1 MPLLLRTH
9 YRLAYD
15 SIHQNRTRSFL
26 TCLGIA
32 IGVAAIV
39 LILSLT
45 GSIQNIISS
54 QVTDTGSDLIVI
66 RPSSSKDTTES
77 IIEALTSSNQYLK
90 SNLNLED
97 VETISKINN
106 VKSVSEIAKSELTVS
121 ADRIDDSGKAY
132 TSTIDSAPVVATNPT
147 FIDIQKLTLSSGTFL
162 TNKNQHNTAVVGRDL
177 SLRLFGTTEPVG
189 KTLTILGQKFI
200 VIGVLTETDDQLNF
214 MNINFNN
221 SIFVNADYLNTLDN
235 NLQIQQI
242 NVRANSKND
251 LPKLSAEISEKLKE
265 SKNGDTNFSVTYG
278 DQISHPTSG
287 MLTIIS
293 GMLTLVA
300 SISLIV
306 GGIGVMNIMLVSVT
320 ERTHEIGI
328 RKAVGATSGNILLQ
342 FLFEALILSSLG
354 GLGGLILGYVLA
366 FLLSVI
372 TSFAPYIDLNII
384 GITLATSVTVGLIF
398 GIYPALKAARKNPID
413 SLRYSR

>member
-1 MPLLLRTH
+1 MSLLLRTH

-45 GSIQNIISS
+45 GSIQKIISY
-54 QVTDTGSDLIVI
+54 QVTNTGSDLIVI
-66 RPSSSKDTTES
+66 RPSSEKDTTEN
-77 IIEALTSSNQYLK
+77 ILETLTSSNQYLK
-90 SNLNLED
+90 SNLSLED
-97 VETISKINN
+97 ITTISKIAD

-121 ADRIDDSGKAY
+121 ADRIDDNGKAY
-132 TSTIDSAPVVATNPT
+132 TSTINSASVIATNPA

-162 TNKNQHNTAVVGRDL
+162 TNKNQPNTAVVGHDL

-189 KTLTILGQKFI
+189 KTLTLLGQKFI
-200 VIGVLTETDDQLNF
+200 VIGILAEADDQLNF

-221 SIFVNADYLNTLDN
+221 SIFVKADYLSTLEN

-242 NVRANSKND
+242 NVLANSKND
-251 LPKLSAEISEKLKE
+251 LSKLSTEISEKLRE
-265 SKNGDTNFSVTYG
+265 TKNDDTNFSIAYG
-278 DQISHPTSG
+278 DQISHPASG
-287 MLTIIS
+287 MLMIVS

-306 GGIGVMNIMLVSVT
+306 GGIGVMNIMLVSVA

-354 GLGGLILGYVLA
+354 GLGGLVLGYILA
-366 FLLSVI
+366 FLLSVV
-372 TSFAPYIDLNII
+372 TSFAPYIDINII
-384 GITLATSVTVGLIF
+384 GITLTTSVTVGLIF

>member
-1 MPLLLRTH
+1 MPLLLAAH

-32 IGVAAIV
+32 IGVAAVV

-45 GSIQNIISS
+45 GSIQAIISS
-54 QVTDTGSDLIVI
+54 QVASAGSDLIVI
-66 RPSSSKDTTES
+66 RPNSNKAVTEN
-77 IIEALTSSNQYLK
+77 ILETLTSSNQYLK

-97 VETISKINN
+97 VETISKLNN
-106 VKSVSEIAKSELTVS
+106 VKSISEIAKSQLTVS

-132 TSTIDSAPVVATNPT
+132 TSTIDSAPVIATNPD
-147 FIDIQKLTLSSGTFL
+147 FINIQNLTLGSGTFL
-162 TNKNQHNTAVVGRDL
+162 TNKNQQNTAVVGRDL
-177 SLRLFGTTEPVG
+177 SLKLFGTTEPVG
-189 KTLTILGQKFI
+189 KTFTLLGQKFI
-200 VIGVLTETDDQLNF
+200 VIGILAETDDQLNF
-214 MNINFNN
+214 MSINFNN
-221 SIFVNADYLNTLDN
+221 SIFVNANYLKTLDN

-251 LPKLSAEISEKLKE
+251 LPKLTEEISMKLKE
-265 SKNGDTNFSVTYG
+265 TKNGDTNFSVAYG
-278 DQISHPTSG
+278 NQISHPASG
-287 MLTIIS
+287 MLTIVS

-306 GGIGVMNIMLVSVT
+306 GGIGVMNIMLVSVA

-354 GLGGLILGYVLA
+354 GLGGLILGYILA

-372 TSFAPYIDLNII
+372 TSFAPYIDINIL
-384 GITLATSVTVGLIF
+384 GITLATSVIVGLIF